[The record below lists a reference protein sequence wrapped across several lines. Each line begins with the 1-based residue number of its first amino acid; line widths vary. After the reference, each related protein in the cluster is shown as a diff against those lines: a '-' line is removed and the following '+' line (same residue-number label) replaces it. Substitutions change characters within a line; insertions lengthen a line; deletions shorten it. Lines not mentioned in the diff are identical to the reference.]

1 MASPSSERAGERD
14 MSGPQQPEIIVIGA
28 GPAGLTAALYL
39 ARFRRDVLV
48 LHDGNSRALR
58 IPKTH
63 NAPGFPDGIEGA
75 DLIDRMT
82 RHATEFG
89 ARIEEAEVT
98 GIERTAGGFRL
109 TSNDGQAWE
118 SRAVI
123 LASGIFLNQV
133 DLPHDVH
140 EAAIKADVLRYC
152 PICDGYEH
160 SDRKIGVIGCDSDG
174 AAEALFLRQFSDDI
188 TLMPLSHP
196 ELSRE
201 QAREMANAGIAVETG
216 VLVGLEPHDDRMD
229 VRLEDHDAP
238 LAFDVVYPALG
249 CRPRAELAGQL
260 GITLVDEGCIP
271 AETVKDSGVPGF
283 FAAGDVVEG
292 LDQIS
297 VAMGHGAMA
306 ATNAHNWLREQDRHT
321 LQATD

>member
-1 MASPSSERAGERD
+1 MAAAKAEV
-14 MSGPQQPEIIVIGA
+14 IVVGA

-39 ARFRRDVLV
+39 ARYRRDVLV
-48 LHDGNSRALR
+48 VHDGKSRTLR

-63 NAPGFPDGIEGA
+63 NAPGFPDGIEGPE
-75 DLIDRMT
+75 LIARMT

-89 ARIEEAEVT
+89 ARIEQAEII
-98 GIERTAGGFRL
+98 GIERTSNGFHL
-109 TSNDGQAWE
+109 AAAEGKNWD

-140 EAAIKADVLRYC
+140 NKAIKAGILRYC

-160 SDRKIGVIGCDSDG
+160 SGARVGVIGCDSNG
-174 AAEALFLRQFSDDI
+174 AAEALFLRQYSDDI
-188 TLMPLSHP
+188 TLMPLNHP
-196 ELSRE
+196 ELSKE
-201 QAREMANAGIAVETG
+201 EAREMTDAGIVVETG
-216 VLVGLEPHDDRMD
+216 ALIGLEPQEDRMD
-229 VRLEDHDAP
+229 VRLEGRTA
-238 LAFDVVYPALG
+238 LFSFDVVYPALG
-249 CRPRAELAGQL
+249 CRPRAELAARL
-260 GITLVDEGCIP
+260 GIGLEQEGCLP
-271 AETVKDSGVPGF
+271 AQAVKDSGVPGF

-297 VAMGHGAMA
+297 VAIGHGALT
-306 ATNAHNWLREQDRHT
+306 ATKAHNWLRDQDHHS